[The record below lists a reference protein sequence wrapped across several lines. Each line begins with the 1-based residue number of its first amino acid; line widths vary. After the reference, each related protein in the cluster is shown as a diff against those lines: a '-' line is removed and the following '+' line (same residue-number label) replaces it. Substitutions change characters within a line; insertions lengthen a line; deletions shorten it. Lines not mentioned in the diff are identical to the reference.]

1 MNETFDKLHRSLG
14 RATAGL
20 LIVTLAFYG
29 VAMAFALVG
38 FQHPAES
45 LSQASLA
52 FALVFL
58 GLFVVFV
65 VSSLV
70 AGILRWLDHR
80 DRPTA

>member
-20 LIVTLAFYG
+20 LIVTLALYA

-38 FQHPAES
+38 FQRPAES

-70 AGILRWLDHR
+70 A
-80 DRPTA
+80 